1 MRLGVNEAV
10 ELSLGELQNT
20 PSISYFN
27 SIVLSLNKVQ
37 KGSLFVAKDH
47 TLIPKA
53 LELGAYGI
61 LYAGEY
67 PLSDRDV
74 AWIKLKDIEHS
85 LNHLF
90 KFCLLNERV
99 VGVLLS
105 PIELEIASKII
116 MSGFVWCLKES
127 LEDLF
132 ILEGCKIAFFDK
144 LEWLHLFYKQERL
157 KEDLKESR
165 LMILNQS
172 FFCSALVYEKQEYEF
187 KMPCIFLEPLKRVI
201 QLCEKLQIEF
211 DLNLLGK
218 KEYPLDHCKPFFVNK
233 NLEIA
238 PYGATAR
245 VIVAETS
252 KELFEM
258 MLQKALETLSWGKI
272 VVFCRKNSAAF
283 FKKTNPYFYTTQNNL
298 KEQLKN
304 LAFNFAF
311 IYGISSHHL
320 ESLLNPPFLKNSP
333 RYGKSCSFV
342 TINPIQKPF

>member
-27 SIVLSLNKVQ
+27 SIVSSLNKVQ

-90 KFCLLNERV
+90 KFCLLNECV
-99 VGVLLS
+99 VGALLS

-116 MSGFVWCLKES
+116 MSDFVWCLKES

-132 ILEGCKIAFFDK
+132 IIEGCKIAFFDK

-165 LMILNQS
+165 LIVLNQS
-172 FFCSALVYEKQEYEF
+172 FFCSALVYEKQEYEL

-252 KELFEM
+252 KELFEI

-272 VVFCRKNSAAF
+272 VVLCRKNSAAF

-304 LAFNFAF
+304 LVFNFAF

-320 ESLLNPPFLKNSP
+320 ESLLNPPFLKKTP
-333 RYGKSCSFV
+333 
-342 TINPIQKPF
+342 TLW

>member
-90 KFCLLNERV
+90 KFYLLNERV
-99 VGVLLS
+99 VGALLS
-105 PIELEIASKII
+105 PIELEIASKI
-116 MSGFVWCLKES
+116 MVSDFVWCLKES

-132 ILEGCKIAFFDK
+132 IIEGCKIAFFDK

-165 LMILNQS
+165 LIILNQS
-172 FFCSALVYEKQEYEF
+172 FFCSALVYEKQEYEL

-201 QLCEKLQIEF
+201 QLCEKLQIGF

-283 FKKTNPYFYTTQNNL
+283 FKKANPYFYTTQNNL

-320 ESLLNPPFLKNSP
+320 ESLLTPPFFKKTPTLW
-333 RYGKSCSFV
+333 
-342 TINPIQKPF
+342 

>member
-37 KGSLFVAKDH
+37 KGSLFAAKDH

-99 VGVLLS
+99 VGALLS

-116 MSGFVWCLKES
+116 VSDFVWCLKES

-132 ILEGCKIAFFDK
+132 IIEGCKIAFFDK

-165 LMILNQS
+165 SMILNQS

-245 VIVAETS
+245 VVVAETS

-272 VVFCRKNSAAF
+272 VVFCHKNSAAF

-320 ESLLNPPFLKNSP
+320 ESLLNPPLFKKTPTLW
-333 RYGKSCSFV
+333 
-342 TINPIQKPF
+342 

>member
-47 TLIPKA
+47 ALIPKA

-99 VGVLLS
+99 VGALLS
-105 PIELEIASKII
+105 PIELEIASKI
-116 MSGFVWCLKES
+116 MVSGFVWCLKES

-132 ILEGCKIAFFDK
+132 IIEGCKIAFFDK

-172 FFCSALVYEKQEYEF
+172 FFCSTLVYEKQEYEL
-187 KMPCIFLEPLKRVI
+187 KMPCVFLEPLKRVI

-211 DLNLLGK
+211 DLNLLSK
-218 KEYPLDHCKPFFVNK
+218 KEPALDHCKPFFVNK

-245 VIVAETS
+245 VVVAEAS

-283 FKKTNPYFYTTQNNL
+283 FEKNNPYCYTTQNNL

-320 ESLLNPPFLKNSP
+320 ESLLNPPLFKKTPTLW
-333 RYGKSCSFV
+333 
-342 TINPIQKPF
+342 

>member
-47 TLIPKA
+47 ALIPKA

-61 LYAGEY
+61 LYTGEY

-99 VGVLLS
+99 VGALLS

-132 ILEGCKIAFFDK
+132 IIEGCKIAFFDK

-258 MLQKALETLSWGKI
+258 MLQKAFETLSWGKI
-272 VVFCRKNSAAF
+272 VVFYRKNSAAF
-283 FKKTNPYFYTTQNNL
+283 FKKNNPYCYTTQNNL

-311 IYGISSHHL
+311 IYGISSSHL
-320 ESLLNPPFLKNSP
+320 ESLLNPPLFKKTPTLW
-333 RYGKSCSFV
+333 
-342 TINPIQKPF
+342 

>member
-116 MSGFVWCLKES
+116 VSDSVWCLKES

-132 ILEGCKIAFFDK
+132 IIEGCKIAFFDK

-157 KEDLKESR
+157 REYLKEDLKESR
-165 LMILNQS
+165 LIILNQS
-172 FFCSALVYEKQEYEF
+172 FFCSALVYEKQEYEL

-201 QLCEKLQIEF
+201 QLCEKLQIAF

-245 VIVAETS
+245 VVVAEAS

-283 FKKTNPYFYTTQNNL
+283 FEKNNLYCYTTQNNL

-311 IYGISSHHL
+311 IHGISSHHL
-320 ESLLNPPFLKNSP
+320 ESLLNPTLFKKTPTLW
-333 RYGKSCSFV
+333 
-342 TINPIQKPF
+342 

>member
-37 KGSLFVAKDH
+37 KGSLFVAKDR

-61 LYAGEY
+61 LYTGEY

-116 MSGFVWCLKES
+116 MSNFVWCLKES

-132 ILEGCKIAFFDK
+132 IIEGCKIAFFDK

-165 LMILNQS
+165 LIVLNQS

-187 KMPCIFLEPLKRVI
+187 KMPCVFLEPLKRVI
-201 QLCEKLQIEF
+201 QLCEKLKIEF
-211 DLNLLGK
+211 DLNLLNK
-218 KEYPLDHCKPFFVNK
+218 KEPALDHCKPFFVNK

-245 VIVAETS
+245 VVVAEAS

-258 MLQKALETLSWGKI
+258 MLQKAFETLSWGKI

-283 FKKTNPYFYTTQNNL
+283 FKKNNPYCYTTQNNL

-311 IYGISSHHL
+311 IYGISSSHL
-320 ESLLNPPFLKNSP
+320 ESLLNPPFFKKTPTLW
-333 RYGKSCSFV
+333 
-342 TINPIQKPF
+342 

>member
-47 TLIPKA
+47 ALIPKA

-61 LYAGEY
+61 LYTGEY

-99 VGVLLS
+99 VGALLS
-105 PIELEIASKII
+105 PIELEIASKI
-116 MSGFVWCLKES
+116 MVSGFVWCLKES

-132 ILEGCKIAFFDK
+132 IIEGCKIAFFDK

-157 KEDLKESR
+157 REDLKESR
-165 LMILNQS
+165 LIILNQS
-172 FFCSALVYEKQEYEF
+172 FFCSALVYEKQEYEL

-201 QLCEKLQIEF
+201 QLCEKLQIAF
-211 DLNLLGK
+211 DLNLLSK

-245 VIVAETS
+245 VVVAEAS

-258 MLQKALETLSWGKI
+258 MFQKALETLSWGKI
-272 VVFCRKNSAAF
+272 VVFCRKNSVAF
-283 FKKTNPYFYTTQNNL
+283 FEKNNPYCYTTQNNL

-320 ESLLNPPFLKNSP
+320 ESLLNPSLFKKTPTLW
-333 RYGKSCSFV
+333 
-342 TINPIQKPF
+342 

>member
-74 AWIKLKDIEHS
+74 AWIKLKDIKHS

-105 PIELEIASKII
+105 PIELEIASKI
-116 MSGFVWCLKES
+116 MVSDFVWCLKES

-132 ILEGCKIAFFDK
+132 IIEGCKIAFFDK

-165 LMILNQS
+165 LIILNQS
-172 FFCSALVYEKQEYEF
+172 FFCSTLVYEKQEYEL
-187 KMPCIFLEPLKRVI
+187 KMPCIFLEPLKRAI

-272 VVFCRKNSAAF
+272 VVFCRKNSVAF
-283 FKKTNPYFYTTQNNL
+283 FEKNNPYCYTTQNNL

-320 ESLLNPPFLKNSP
+320 ESLLNPPLFKKTPTLW
-333 RYGKSCSFV
+333 
-342 TINPIQKPF
+342 

>member
-90 KFCLLNERV
+90 KFCLLNECM
-99 VGVLLS
+99 VGALLS
-105 PIELEIASKII
+105 PIELEIASKI
-116 MSGFVWCLKES
+116 MVSDFVWCLKES

-132 ILEGCKIAFFDK
+132 IIEGCKIAFFDK

-165 LMILNQS
+165 LIILNQS
-172 FFCSALVYEKQEYEF
+172 FFCSALVYEKQEYEL

-245 VIVAETS
+245 VVVAEIS

-272 VVFCRKNSAAF
+272 VVFCRKNSVAF
-283 FKKTNPYFYTTQNNL
+283 FEKNNPYFYTTQNNL

-320 ESLLNPPFLKNSP
+320 ESLLNPPLFKKTPTLW
-333 RYGKSCSFV
+333 
-342 TINPIQKPF
+342 

>member
-61 LYAGEY
+61 LYTGEY
-67 PLSDRDV
+67 LLSDRDV

-99 VGVLLS
+99 VGALLS

-116 MSGFVWCLKES
+116 VSGFVWCLKES

-132 ILEGCKIAFFDK
+132 IIEGCKIAFFDK

-157 KEDLKESR
+157 KEDLKEDLKESR
-165 LMILNQS
+165 LIILNQS
-172 FFCSALVYEKQEYEF
+172 FFCSALVYEKQEYEL
-187 KMPCIFLEPLKRVI
+187 KTPCIFLEPLKRVI

-211 DLNLLGK
+211 DLSLLGK
-218 KEYPLDHCKPFFVNK
+218 KEPALEHCKPFFVNK

-245 VIVAETS
+245 VVVAETS

-311 IYGISSHHL
+311 IYGISSSHL
-320 ESLLNPPFLKNSP
+320 ESLLNPPLFKKTPTLW
-333 RYGKSCSFV
+333 
-342 TINPIQKPF
+342 

>member
-99 VGVLLS
+99 VGALLS
-105 PIELEIASKII
+105 SIELEIASKI
-116 MSGFVWCLKES
+116 MVSDFVWCLKES

-132 ILEGCKIAFFDK
+132 IIEGCKIAFFDK
-144 LEWLHLFYKQERL
+144 LEWLHLFYRQERL

-165 LMILNQS
+165 LIILNQS
-172 FFCSALVYEKQEYEF
+172 FFCSTLVYEKQEYEL

-283 FKKTNPYFYTTQNNL
+283 FKKANPYFYTTQNNL

-320 ESLLNPPFLKNSP
+320 ESLLNPPFLKKTP
-333 RYGKSCSFV
+333 
-342 TINPIQKPF
+342 TLW

>member
-99 VGVLLS
+99 VGALLS
-105 PIELEIASKII
+105 PIELEIASKI
-116 MSGFVWCLKES
+116 MVSNFVWCLKES

-132 ILEGCKIAFFDK
+132 IIEGCKIAFFDK

-165 LMILNQS
+165 LIILNQS

-187 KMPCIFLEPLKRVI
+187 KMPCIFLEPLKKVI

-245 VIVAETS
+245 VVVAETS

-258 MLQKALETLSWGKI
+258 MLQKAFETLSWGKI
-272 VVFCRKNSAAF
+272 VVFCRKNSVAF
-283 FKKTNPYFYTTQNNL
+283 FKKANPYCYTTQNNL

-304 LAFNFAF
+304 LEFNFAF
-311 IYGISSHHL
+311 IYGISSSHL
-320 ESLLNPPFLKNSP
+320 ESLLNPPFFKKTPTLW
-333 RYGKSCSFV
+333 
-342 TINPIQKPF
+342 

>member
-27 SIVLSLNKVQ
+27 SIVLSLSKVQ

-61 LYAGEY
+61 LYTGEY

-99 VGVLLS
+99 VGALLS
-105 PIELEIASKII
+105 PIELEIASKI
-116 MSGFVWCLKES
+116 MVSGFVWCLKES

-132 ILEGCKIAFFDK
+132 IIEGCKIAFFDK

-165 LMILNQS
+165 LIILNQS
-172 FFCSALVYEKQEYEF
+172 FFCSALVYEKQEYEL
-187 KMPCIFLEPLKRVI
+187 KMPCVFLEPLKRVI

-211 DLNLLGK
+211 DLNLLSK
-218 KEYPLDHCKPFFVNK
+218 KEPALDHCKPFFVNK

-238 PYGATAR
+238 PYGTTAR
-245 VIVAETS
+245 VVVAEAS

-258 MLQKALETLSWGKI
+258 LLQKALETLSWGKI

-283 FKKTNPYFYTTQNNL
+283 FEKNNPYCYTTQNNL

-311 IYGISSHHL
+311 IYGISSSHL
-320 ESLLNPPFLKNSP
+320 ESLLNPPLFKKTPTLW
-333 RYGKSCSFV
+333 
-342 TINPIQKPF
+342 

>member
-47 TLIPKA
+47 ALIPKA

-61 LYAGEY
+61 LYTGEY

-116 MSGFVWCLKES
+116 VSEFVWCLKES
-127 LEDLF
+127 LENLF
-132 ILEGCKIAFFDK
+132 IIEGCKIAFFDK
-144 LEWLHLFYKQERL
+144 LEWFHLFYKQERL

-165 LMILNQS
+165 LIILNQS
-172 FFCSALVYEKQEYEF
+172 FFCSALVYEKQEYEL

-245 VIVAETS
+245 VVVAETS

-272 VVFCRKNSAAF
+272 IVFCHKNSAAF

-311 IYGISSHHL
+311 IYGISSSHL
-320 ESLLNPPFLKNSP
+320 ESLLNPPLFKKTPTLW
-333 RYGKSCSFV
+333 
-342 TINPIQKPF
+342 

>member
-61 LYAGEY
+61 LYAGEC

-99 VGVLLS
+99 IGALLS
-105 PIELEIASKII
+105 PIELEIASKI
-116 MSGFVWCLKES
+116 MVSDFVWCLKES

-132 ILEGCKIAFFDK
+132 IIEGCKIAFFDK

-165 LMILNQS
+165 LIVLNQS
-172 FFCSALVYEKQEYEF
+172 FFCSALVYEKQEYEL

-233 NLEIA
+233 DLEIA

-283 FKKTNPYFYTTQNNL
+283 FKKANPYFYTTQNNL

-311 IYGISSHHL
+311 IHGISSHHL
-320 ESLLNPPFLKNSP
+320 ESLLTPPFFKKTPTLW
-333 RYGKSCSFV
+333 
-342 TINPIQKPF
+342 

>member
-27 SIVLSLNKVQ
+27 SIVLSLSKVQ

-105 PIELEIASKII
+105 PIELEIASKIM
-116 MSGFVWCLKES
+116 MSDFVWCLKES

-132 ILEGCKIAFFDK
+132 IMEGCKIAFFDK

-165 LMILNQS
+165 LIVLNQS
-172 FFCSALVYEKQEYEF
+172 FFCSALVYEKQEYEL

-218 KEYPLDHCKPFFVNK
+218 KEYLLDHCKPFFVNK

-272 VVFCRKNSAAF
+272 VVFCRKNSAVF
-283 FKKTNPYFYTTQNNL
+283 FKKANPYFYTTQNNL

-320 ESLLNPPFLKNSP
+320 ESLLNPPFLKKTP
-333 RYGKSCSFV
+333 
-342 TINPIQKPF
+342 TLW

>member
-61 LYAGEY
+61 LYTGEY

-99 VGVLLS
+99 VGALLS

-116 MSGFVWCLKES
+116 MSDFVWCLKES

-132 ILEGCKIAFFDK
+132 IIEGCKIAFFDK

-165 LMILNQS
+165 LIILNQS
-172 FFCSALVYEKQEYEF
+172 FFCNALVYEKQEYEF

-238 PYGATAR
+238 PYGTTAR
-245 VIVAETS
+245 VVVAETS

-272 VVFCRKNSAAF
+272 VVFCRKNSIAF
-283 FKKTNPYFYTTQNNL
+283 FKKANPYFYTTQNNL

-311 IYGISSHHL
+311 IYGISSSHL
-320 ESLLNPPFLKNSP
+320 ESLLNPPFFKKTPTLW
-333 RYGKSCSFV
+333 
-342 TINPIQKPF
+342 

>member
-90 KFCLLNERV
+90 KFCLLNECV
-99 VGVLLS
+99 VGALLS
-105 PIELEIASKII
+105 PIELEIASKI
-116 MSGFVWCLKES
+116 MVSDFVWCLKES

-132 ILEGCKIAFFDK
+132 IIEGCKIAFFDK

-165 LMILNQS
+165 LIVLNQS
-172 FFCSALVYEKQEYEF
+172 FFCSALVYEKQEYEL

-201 QLCEKLQIEF
+201 QLCEKLQIGF

-218 KEYPLDHCKPFFVNK
+218 KEYPIDHCKPFFVNK

-258 MLQKALETLSWGKI
+258 MLQEALETLSWGKI
-272 VVFCRKNSAAF
+272 VVFCRKNSVAF
-283 FKKTNPYFYTTQNNL
+283 FKKANPYFYTTQNNL

-320 ESLLNPPFLKNSP
+320 ESLLNPPFLKKTP
-333 RYGKSCSFV
+333 
-342 TINPIQKPF
+342 TLW

>member
-99 VGVLLS
+99 VGALLS
-105 PIELEIASKII
+105 PIELEIASKI
-116 MSGFVWCLKES
+116 MVSDFVWCLKES

-132 ILEGCKIAFFDK
+132 IIEGCKIAFFDK

-165 LMILNQS
+165 LIILNQS
-172 FFCSALVYEKQEYEF
+172 FFCSALVYEKQEYEL

-283 FKKTNPYFYTTQNNL
+283 FKKANPYFYTTQNNL

-320 ESLLNPPFLKNSP
+320 ESFLTPPFFKKTPTLW
-333 RYGKSCSFV
+333 
-342 TINPIQKPF
+342 

>member
-90 KFCLLNERV
+90 KFCLLNECV
-99 VGVLLS
+99 VGALLS
-105 PIELEIASKII
+105 PIELEIASKI
-116 MSGFVWCLKES
+116 MVSDFVWCLKES

-132 ILEGCKIAFFDK
+132 IIEGCKIAFFDK

-165 LMILNQS
+165 LIILNQS
-172 FFCSALVYEKQEYEF
+172 FFCSALVYEKQEYEL

-283 FKKTNPYFYTTQNNL
+283 FKKANPYFYTTQNNL

-320 ESLLNPPFLKNSP
+320 ESLLTPPFLKKTP
-333 RYGKSCSFV
+333 
-342 TINPIQKPF
+342 TLW

>member
-99 VGVLLS
+99 VGALLS
-105 PIELEIASKII
+105 HIELEIASKI
-116 MSGFVWCLKES
+116 MVSDFVWCLKES

-132 ILEGCKIAFFDK
+132 IIEGCKIAFFDK

-165 LMILNQS
+165 LIVLNQS
-172 FFCSALVYEKQEYEF
+172 FFCSTLVYEKQEYEL

-272 VVFCRKNSAAF
+272 VVFCRKNSAVF
-283 FKKTNPYFYTTQNNL
+283 FKKANPYFYTTQNNL

-320 ESLLNPPFLKNSP
+320 ESLLNPPFLKKTP
-333 RYGKSCSFV
+333 
-342 TINPIQKPF
+342 TLW

>member
-47 TLIPKA
+47 AFIPKA

-99 VGVLLS
+99 VGALLS

-116 MSGFVWCLKES
+116 VSDFVWCLKES

-144 LEWLHLFYKQERL
+144 LEWFHLFYKQERL
-157 KEDLKESR
+157 EENLKEND
-165 LMILNQS
+165 LVVLNQS
-172 FFCSALVYEKQEYEF
+172 FFCSALVYEKQEYEL

-201 QLCEKLQIEF
+201 RLCEKLKIEF
-211 DLNLLGK
+211 DLNLLAK
-218 KEYPLDHCKPFFVNK
+218 KEYSLDHCKPFFVNK

-238 PYGATAR
+238 PYGTTAR
-245 VIVAETS
+245 VVVAES
-252 KELFEM
+252 SRELFERL
-258 MLQKALETLSWGKI
+258 LQKALETLSWGKI
-272 VVFCRKNSAAF
+272 VVFYRKNSVVF
-283 FKKTNPYFYTTQNNL
+283 FEKANNYFYTTQNNL

-311 IYGISSHHL
+311 IHGISSHHL
-320 ESLLNPPFLKNSP
+320 ESLLNSP
-333 RYGKSCSFV
+333 LFKK
-342 TINPIQKPF
+342 TPTLW

>member
-47 TLIPKA
+47 AIIPKA

-99 VGVLLS
+99 VGALLS
-105 PIELEIASKII
+105 PIELEIASKI
-116 MSGFVWCLKES
+116 MVSGFAWCLKES

-132 ILEGCKIAFFDK
+132 IIEGCKIAFFDK

-157 KEDLKESR
+157 KEYLKESR

-172 FFCSALVYEKQEYEF
+172 FFCSALVYEKQEYEL

-201 QLCEKLQIEF
+201 QLCEKLQIAF

-238 PYGATAR
+238 PYGTTAR
-245 VIVAETS
+245 VIVAEAS

-283 FKKTNPYFYTTQNNL
+283 FKKNNPYCYTTKNNL

-311 IYGISSHHL
+311 IYGISSSHL
-320 ESLLNPPFLKNSP
+320 ESLLNPPFFKKTPTLW
-333 RYGKSCSFV
+333 
-342 TINPIQKPF
+342 

>member
-27 SIVLSLNKVQ
+27 SIVLSLSKVQ

-61 LYAGEY
+61 LYTGEY
-67 PLSDRDV
+67 PLSDKDV
-74 AWIKLKDIEHS
+74 AWIKLKDIEYS

-99 VGVLLS
+99 VGALLS

-116 MSGFVWCLKES
+116 VSEFVWCLKES

-132 ILEGCKIAFFDK
+132 IIEGCKIAFFDK

-157 KEDLKESR
+157 KEYLKESR

-172 FFCSALVYEKQEYEF
+172 FFCSALVYEKQEYEL

-201 QLCEKLQIEF
+201 QLCEKLQIAF

-245 VIVAETS
+245 VVVAEAS

-311 IYGISSHHL
+311 IYGISSYHL
-320 ESLLNPPFLKNSP
+320 ESLLNPPLFKKTPTLW
-333 RYGKSCSFV
+333 
-342 TINPIQKPF
+342 

>member
-99 VGVLLS
+99 VGALLS
-105 PIELEIASKII
+105 PIELEIASKI
-116 MSGFVWCLKES
+116 MVSGFVWCLKES

-132 ILEGCKIAFFDK
+132 IIEGCKIAFFDK

-165 LMILNQS
+165 LIILNQS
-172 FFCSALVYEKQEYEF
+172 FFCSTLVYEKQEYEL

-233 NLEIA
+233 DLEIA

-283 FKKTNPYFYTTQNNL
+283 FKKANPYFYTTQNNL

-320 ESLLNPPFLKNSP
+320 ESLLTPPFFKKTPTLW
-333 RYGKSCSFV
+333 
-342 TINPIQKPF
+342 

>member
-27 SIVLSLNKVQ
+27 SIVFSLNKVQ

-99 VGVLLS
+99 VGALLS
-105 PIELEIASKII
+105 PIELEIASKI
-116 MSGFVWCLKES
+116 MVSDFVWCLKES
-127 LEDLF
+127 LEYLF
-132 ILEGCKIAFFDK
+132 IIEGCKIAFFDK

-165 LMILNQS
+165 LIVLNQS
-172 FFCSALVYEKQEYEF
+172 FFCSALVYEKQEYEL

-258 MLQKALETLSWGKI
+258 MLQEALETLSWGKI
-272 VVFCRKNSAAF
+272 VVFCRKNSAVF
-283 FKKTNPYFYTTQNNL
+283 FKKANPYFYTTQNNL

-320 ESLLNPPFLKNSP
+320 ESLLNPPFLKKTP
-333 RYGKSCSFV
+333 
-342 TINPIQKPF
+342 TLW

>member
-99 VGVLLS
+99 VGALLS
-105 PIELEIASKII
+105 PIELEIASKI
-116 MSGFVWCLKES
+116 MVSDFVWCLKES

-132 ILEGCKIAFFDK
+132 IIEGCKIAFFDK

-165 LMILNQS
+165 LIVLNQS
-172 FFCSALVYEKQEYEF
+172 FFCSVLVYEKQEYEL

-272 VVFCRKNSAAF
+272 VVFCRKNSAVF
-283 FKKTNPYFYTTQNNL
+283 FKKANPYFYTTQNNL

-320 ESLLNPPFLKNSP
+320 ESLLTPPFFKKTPTLW
-333 RYGKSCSFV
+333 
-342 TINPIQKPF
+342 

>member
-90 KFCLLNERV
+90 KFCLLNECV
-99 VGVLLS
+99 VGALLS

-116 MSGFVWCLKES
+116 VSGFVWCLKES

-132 ILEGCKIAFFDK
+132 IIEGCKIAFFDK

-165 LMILNQS
+165 LIILNQS
-172 FFCSALVYEKQEYEF
+172 FFCSALVYEKQEYEL
-187 KMPCIFLEPLKRVI
+187 KMPCVFLEPLKRVI

-211 DLNLLGK
+211 DLSLLGK
-218 KEYPLDHCKPFFVNK
+218 KEYPLDYCKPFFVNK

-245 VIVAETS
+245 VVVAEAS

-283 FKKTNPYFYTTQNNL
+283 FEKNNPYFYTTHNNL

-320 ESLLNPPFLKNSP
+320 ESLLNPPLFKKTPTLW
-333 RYGKSCSFV
+333 
-342 TINPIQKPF
+342 

>member
-99 VGVLLS
+99 VGALLS
-105 PIELEIASKII
+105 PIELEIASKI
-116 MSGFVWCLKES
+116 MVSDFVWCLKES

-132 ILEGCKIAFFDK
+132 IIEGCKIAFFDK

-165 LMILNQS
+165 LIVLNQS
-172 FFCSALVYEKQEYEF
+172 FFCSALVYEKQEYEL

-218 KEYPLDHCKPFFVNK
+218 KEYSLDHCKPFFVNK

-283 FKKTNPYFYTTQNNL
+283 FKKANPYFYTTQNNL

-320 ESLLNPPFLKNSP
+320 ESLLTPPFFKKTPTLW
-333 RYGKSCSFV
+333 
-342 TINPIQKPF
+342 

>member
-90 KFCLLNERV
+90 KFCLLNECV
-99 VGVLLS
+99 VGALLS
-105 PIELEIASKII
+105 PIELEIASKIM
-116 MSGFVWCLKES
+116 MSDFVWCLKES

-132 ILEGCKIAFFDK
+132 IIEGCKIAFFDK

-165 LMILNQS
+165 LIVLNQS
-172 FFCSALVYEKQEYEF
+172 FFCSALVYEKQEYEL

-283 FKKTNPYFYTTQNNL
+283 FKKANPYFYTTQNNL

-311 IYGISSHHL
+311 IYGISSNHL
-320 ESLLNPPFLKNSP
+320 ESLLNPPFLKKTP
-333 RYGKSCSFV
+333 
-342 TINPIQKPF
+342 TLW

>member
-105 PIELEIASKII
+105 PIELEIASKI
-116 MSGFVWCLKES
+116 MVSGFVWCLKES

-132 ILEGCKIAFFDK
+132 IIEGCKIAFFDK

-165 LMILNQS
+165 LIILNQS
-172 FFCSALVYEKQEYEF
+172 FFCSTLVYEKQEYEF

-211 DLNLLGK
+211 DLSLLGK
-218 KEYPLDHCKPFFVNK
+218 KEPALEHCKPFFVNK

-245 VIVAETS
+245 VVVAETS

-283 FKKTNPYFYTTQNNL
+283 FKKTNPYCYTTQNNL

-320 ESLLNPPFLKNSP
+320 ESLLNPPLFKKTPTLW
-333 RYGKSCSFV
+333 
-342 TINPIQKPF
+342 

>member
-37 KGSLFVAKDH
+37 KGSLFAAKDH
-47 TLIPKA
+47 VLIPKA

-61 LYAGEY
+61 LYTGEY
-67 PLSDRDV
+67 PLSDKDV
-74 AWIKLKDIEHS
+74 AWIKLKNIEHS

-99 VGVLLS
+99 VGALLS

-116 MSGFVWCLKES
+116 VSGFVWCLKES

-132 ILEGCKIAFFDK
+132 IIEGCKIAFFDK
-144 LEWLHLFYKQERL
+144 LEWLHLFYKQERF
-157 KEDLKESR
+157 KDNLKESR
-165 LMILNQS
+165 LIVLNQS
-172 FFCSALVYEKQEYEF
+172 FFCSALVYEKQEYEL

-201 QLCEKLQIEF
+201 QLCEKLKIEF

-245 VIVAETS
+245 VVVAEAS

-258 MLQKALETLSWGKI
+258 MLQKAFETLSWGKI
-272 VVFCRKNSAAF
+272 VVFCRKNSVA
-283 FKKTNPYFYTTQNNL
+283 
-298 KEQLKN
+298 
-304 LAFNFAF
+304 
-311 IYGISSHHL
+311 
-320 ESLLNPPFLKNSP
+320 LL
-333 RYGKSCSFV
+333 
-342 TINPIQKPF
+342 

>member
-27 SIVLSLNKVQ
+27 SIVLSLSKVQ
-37 KGSLFVAKDH
+37 KGSLFAAKDH

-105 PIELEIASKII
+105 PIELEMASKI
-116 MSGFVWCLKES
+116 MVSNFVWCLKES

-132 ILEGCKIAFFDK
+132 IIEGCKIAFFDK

-165 LMILNQS
+165 LIILNQS
-172 FFCSALVYEKQEYEF
+172 FFCNALVYEKQEYEF

-245 VIVAETS
+245 VVVAETS

-258 MLQKALETLSWGKI
+258 MLQKAFETLSWGKI

-311 IYGISSHHL
+311 IYGISSSHL
-320 ESLLNPPFLKNSP
+320 ESLLNPPFFKKNP
-333 RYGKSCSFV
+333 
-342 TINPIQKPF
+342 TLW

>member
-61 LYAGEY
+61 LYTGEY

-116 MSGFVWCLKES
+116 VSDFVWCLKES

-132 ILEGCKIAFFDK
+132 IIEGCKIAFFDK

-157 KEDLKESR
+157 REDLKESR
-165 LMILNQS
+165 LIILNQS

-258 MLQKALETLSWGKI
+258 MLQKALEILSWGKI
-272 VVFCRKNSAAF
+272 VVFCRKNSTAF

-298 KEQLKN
+298 KEQLRN

-311 IYGISSHHL
+311 IYGISSSHL
-320 ESLLNPPFLKNSP
+320 ESLLNPPLFKKTPTLW
-333 RYGKSCSFV
+333 
-342 TINPIQKPF
+342 

>member
-99 VGVLLS
+99 VGALLS
-105 PIELEIASKII
+105 PIELEIASKI
-116 MSGFVWCLKES
+116 MVSDFVWCLKES

-132 ILEGCKIAFFDK
+132 IIEGCKIAFFDK

-165 LMILNQS
+165 LIVLNQS
-172 FFCSALVYEKQEYEF
+172 FFCSTLVYEKQEYEL

-272 VVFCRKNSAAF
+272 VVLCRKNSATF

-320 ESLLNPPFLKNSP
+320 ESLLTPPFFKKTPTLW
-333 RYGKSCSFV
+333 
-342 TINPIQKPF
+342 

>member
-105 PIELEIASKII
+105 PIELEIASKI
-116 MSGFVWCLKES
+116 MVSDFAWCLKES

-132 ILEGCKIAFFDK
+132 IMEGCKIAFFDK

-165 LMILNQS
+165 LIVLNQS
-172 FFCSALVYEKQEYEF
+172 FFCSALVYEKQECEL

-272 VVFCRKNSAAF
+272 VVFCRKNSTAF
-283 FKKTNPYFYTTQNNL
+283 FKKANPYFYTTQNNL

-320 ESLLNPPFLKNSP
+320 ESLLNPPLFKKTPTLW
-333 RYGKSCSFV
+333 
-342 TINPIQKPF
+342 

>member
-27 SIVLSLNKVQ
+27 SIVLSLSKVQ

-99 VGVLLS
+99 VGALLS
-105 PIELEIASKII
+105 PIELEIASKI
-116 MSGFVWCLKES
+116 MVSNFVWCLKES

-132 ILEGCKIAFFDK
+132 IIEGCKIAFFDK

-165 LMILNQS
+165 LIVLNQS
-172 FFCSALVYEKQEYEF
+172 FFCSALVYEKQEYEL

-272 VVFCRKNSAAF
+272 VVFCRKNSVAF

-311 IYGISSHHL
+311 IYGISFHHL
-320 ESLLNPPFLKNSP
+320 ESLLTPPFFKKTPTLW
-333 RYGKSCSFV
+333 
-342 TINPIQKPF
+342 